1 LDRGTPSISEIV
13 STTIRE
19 FNETSNM
26 LRDMRIKLEK
36 LNQLISSGQ
45 VSSQTAESIR
55 KDYISQ
61 LIGLLDKFFKLRSE
75 LEDLR
80 VRCIVEMERARVNAS
95 ATGSSEI
102 VSRLEELTIRIDD
115 ALESLDMDA
124 RLFIASQYIQHLKSP
139 DVDQSTLKEKKLA
152 YRRFVD
158 SIIESWL
165 VDKADLESELSDL
178 ERDANNLREQ
188 LKELWVR
195 FMVGEYDRGEY
206 DAKRVRLEEELSSMN
221 SRITEL
227 RSRLDAIDERIIELT
242 SVIGAEEVEETS

>member
-1 LDRGTPSISEIV
+1 MDRGTPSISEIV

>member
-1 LDRGTPSISEIV
+1 
-13 STTIRE
+13 
-19 FNETSNM
+19 
-26 LRDMRIKLEK
+26 MRIKLEK

>member
-1 LDRGTPSISEIV
+1 
-13 STTIRE
+13 
-19 FNETSNM
+19 M

-45 VSSQTAESIR
+45 VSPQTAESIKR
-55 KDYISQ
+55 DYTSQ
-61 LIGLLDKFFKLRSE
+61 LISLLDKFFRLRLE
-75 LEDLR
+75 LEDLK

-95 ATGSSEI
+95 IAGSSEV
-102 VSRLEELTIRIDD
+102 VSKLEELTIRIDD

-124 RLFIASQYIQHLKSP
+124 KLFIASQYIQYLKSP
-139 DVDQSTLKEKKLA
+139 NIDPNTLKEKKLA

-178 ERDANNLREQ
+178 EREANSLREQ

-206 DAKRVRLEEELSSMN
+206 DAKRVRLEEELASLN
-221 SRITEL
+221 TRITEL
-227 RSRLDAIDERIIELT
+227 RSKLDSIDERIIELT
-242 SVIGAEEVEETS
+242 SVIGAEEVEEIS

>member
-1 LDRGTPSISEIV
+1 
-13 STTIRE
+13 
-19 FNETSNM
+19 
-26 LRDMRIKLEK
+26 MRIKLEK

-221 SRITEL
+221 SRIT
-227 RSRLDAIDERIIELT
+227 
-242 SVIGAEEVEETS
+242 

>member
-1 LDRGTPSISEIV
+1 
-13 STTIRE
+13 
-19 FNETSNM
+19 M

>member
-1 LDRGTPSISEIV
+1 MDRGSPGISDAV
-13 STTIRE
+13 SSTIRE

-36 LNQLISSGQ
+36 LNQLISSGE
-45 VSSQTAESIR
+45 VSSRTAESIR
-55 KDYISQ
+55 REYMSQ
-61 LIGLLDKFFKLRSE
+61 LIGLLDRFFKLRAD

-80 VRCIVEMERARVNAS
+80 IRCIVEMERAKVDIGMS
-95 ATGSSEI
+95 GSSDI
-102 VSRLEELTIRIDD
+102 ISRLEELTIRIDD
-115 ALESLDMDA
+115 ALEGLDMDFK
-124 RLFIASQYIQHLKSP
+124 LFIASQYAQYLKSP
-139 DVDQSTLKEKKLA
+139 DVNQNALKEKKLI

-178 ERDANNLREQ
+178 EKESNSLREQ

-195 FMVGEYDRGEY
+195 FMVGEYDRSEY
-206 DAKRVRLEEELSSMN
+206 DVKRSRLEEELSSIN
-221 SRITEL
+221 TRITEL

-242 SVIGAEEVEETS
+242 SVIGAEEVEETG